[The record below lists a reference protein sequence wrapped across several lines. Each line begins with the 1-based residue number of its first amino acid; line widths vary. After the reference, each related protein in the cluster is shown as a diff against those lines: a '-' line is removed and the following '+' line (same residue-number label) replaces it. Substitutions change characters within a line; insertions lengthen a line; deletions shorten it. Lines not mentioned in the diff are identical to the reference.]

1 MDTTSFNSIVA
12 QITSAQ
18 KAVQAVALS
27 AETALTMQKEVVEAF
42 NVMVQTIQHQNEEIT
57 KLKAELEKQ
66 KSQQATTEGCR
77 VLTPEEVARHDSELD
92 PKEYCD

>member
-1 MDTTSFNSIVA
+1 MDTTSFNSVVA

-66 KSQQATTEGCR
+66 KSQQASTEGCR
-77 VLTPEEVARHDSELD
+77 TLTPEEVARHDSELD
-92 PKEYCD
+92 PRECCD

>member
-1 MDTTSFNSIVA
+1 MDTTSFNSVVA

-66 KSQQATTEGCR
+66 KSQQDSTKGCR
-77 VLTPEEVARHDSELD
+77 TLTPEEVAQHNSELD
-92 PKEYCD
+92 P

>member
-1 MDTTSFNSIVA
+1 MDTTSFNSVVA

-18 KAVQAVALS
+18 KAVQATALS
-27 AETALTMQKEVVEAF
+27 AETALTMQKEVVDAF

-66 KSQQATTEGCR
+66 KPQQATKKEPR
-77 VLTPEEVARHDSELD
+77 ELTPEEVSRHDSEID
-92 PKEYCD
+92 PKEAYS